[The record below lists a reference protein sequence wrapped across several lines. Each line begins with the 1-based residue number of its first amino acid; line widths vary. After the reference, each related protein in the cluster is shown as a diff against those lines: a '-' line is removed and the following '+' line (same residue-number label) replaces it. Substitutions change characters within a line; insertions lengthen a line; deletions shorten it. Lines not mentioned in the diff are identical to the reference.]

1 MKKYTFKLEPVLKVR
16 KLKEENCRTELGSL
30 ISHLS
35 KIEDQIKHEQ
45 FEIENYFKIQ
55 EASLKNG
62 IRGDQIQAF
71 PNLIAAKDKNIQ
83 LLQRDKKN
91 QEQLIENKRKELAVL
106 KGDLKV
112 IENLKEKEF
121 EEFRKAYNK
130 EVDQKVEEQTQN
142 WLQHRERKV

>member
-1 MKKYTFKLEPVLKVR
+1 M
-16 KLKEENCRTELGSL
+16 L

-35 KIEDQIKHEQ
+35 RIEDQIKHDQ
-45 FEIENYFKIQ
+45 LEIEKYFKIQ

-91 QEQLIENKRKELAVL
+91 QEQLIEEKRKELAIL

-130 EVDQKVEEQTQN
+130 EIDQKVEEQTQN

>member
-16 KLKEENCRTELGSL
+16 KLKEENCRTELGLL
-30 ISHLS
+30 ISHLTR
-35 KIEDQIKHEQ
+35 IEDQIKHEQ
-45 FEIENYFKIQ
+45 LEIENYFKIQ
-55 EASLKNG
+55 ETSLKNG

-112 IENLKEKEF
+112 IENLKEKEYD
-121 EEFRKAYNK
+121 EFRKAYNK

-142 WLQHRERKV
+142 WLQHRERTV

>member
-16 KLKEENCRTELGSL
+16 KLKEENCRTELGLL

-45 FEIENYFKIQ
+45 VEIENYFKIQ

-91 QEQLIENKRKELAVL
+91 QEQLIENKRRELATL

-112 IENLKEKEF
+112 IENLKEKEY